1 MNRRRG
7 ISLIEMIVV
16 IGASSIILMVG
27 AGMLH
32 TLMRSERVATESLVH
47 ATNHARLAE
56 QFRDDI
62 HAATTATIQGEPGAD
77 YALQITTPN
86 AAEIAYSQQ
95 GRLLVRKET
104 VAKQPPRH
112 EQFQLPADVRIR
124 FAIDESG
131 PQKIADLS
139 WNFAD
144 DDTTTNAERAARP
157 PLNPL
162 KIEAV
167 IGKDHRFQ
175 EATP

>member
-16 IGASSIILMVG
+16 IGASSIILLVG
-27 AGMLH
+27 VGMLH

-47 ATNHARLAE
+47 ATNHARLAA
-56 QFRDDI
+56 QFRNDI
-62 HAATTATIQGEPGAD
+62 HAATTATIQGKPGED
-77 YALQITTPN
+77 YALQITDPN
-86 AAEIAYSQQ
+86 AAEISYAQK

-104 VAKQPPRH
+104 KPTQPPRH
-112 EQFQLPADVRIR
+112 EQFRLPEDVRIR
-124 FAIDESG
+124 FAINDSG
-131 PQKIADLS
+131 PHKIADLS
-139 WNFAD
+139 WNFTD
-144 DDTTTNAERAARP
+144 DDSTTNADRATRP

-167 IGKDHRFQ
+167 IGKDHRYQ

>member
-16 IGASSIILMVG
+16 IGASSIILMIG

-32 TLMRSERVATESLVH
+32 TLMRTERVTAESLVH

-62 HAATTATIQGEPGAD
+62 HAATTANIQGEPGAD
-77 YALQITTPN
+77 DTLQITTPH
-86 AAEIAYSQQ
+86 AAEISYTQQ
-95 GRLLVRKET
+95 GRLLVRQET
-104 VAKQPPRH
+104 AATQPPRL
-112 EQFQLPADVRIR
+112 EQFRLPEDVRIR
-124 FAIDESG
+124 FSIDDSG

-139 WNFAD
+139 WIFSE
-144 DDTTTNAERAARP
+144 DDTTTNADRATRP

-167 IGKDHRFQ
+167 VGKDHRFQ

>member
-16 IGASSIILMVG
+16 IGASSIILLVG

-47 ATNHARLAE
+47 ATNHARLAA

-62 HAATTATIQGEPGAD
+62 HAATTVSIQGEPGAD
-77 YALQITTPN
+77 DVLQITNPN
-86 AAEIAYSQQ
+86 AAEILYSQQ
-95 GRLLVRKET
+95 GRLLVRRET
-104 VAKQPPRH
+104 EATHPPRH
-112 EQFQLPADVRIR
+112 EQFRLPVDVRIR
-124 FAIDESG
+124 FAINDSG
-131 PQKIADLS
+131 PHKIADLS
-139 WNFAD
+139 WNFVD
-144 DDTTTNAERAARP
+144 DDSMTSAERATRP

-162 KIEAV
+162 KIEAI